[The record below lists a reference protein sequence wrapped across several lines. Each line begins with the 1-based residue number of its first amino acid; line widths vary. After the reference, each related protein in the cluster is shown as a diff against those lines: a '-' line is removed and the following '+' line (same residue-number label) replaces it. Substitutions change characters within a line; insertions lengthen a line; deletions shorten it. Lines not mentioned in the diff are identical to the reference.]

1 MRKIIDLL
9 SRRNGYTD
17 QLRSYLSSNQFMDE
31 PYNQPDCFPQD
42 MRPNQGERFEPKNIG
57 VNILI
62 GQVDEINKK
71 CLALLNAQPS

>member
-1 MRKIIDLL
+1 
-9 SRRNGYTD
+9 
-17 QLRSYLSSNQFMDE
+17 
-31 PYNQPDCFPQD
+31 